1 MRDELMLAAPF
12 DSLWAGHEAF
22 AAVDRLEGEVFRE
35 LDGRRTFRT
44 EVEGRGFFVKIH
56 HGVGWGEIVKNLVS
70 LRLPI
75 LGASNEWRA
84 IHRLEALGVDTM
96 RAVAYGRRG
105 ANPAREHSFI
115 VTEALAPTVSLE
127 DFCRDWAKTPP
138 TTPPVLALKR
148 ALIRRVAEMVGAM
161 HRGGVNHRDCY
172 LCHFLLHLDPIPTA
186 DVLKLS
192 VIDLHRAQ
200 IRPQTPRRWR
210 DKDLAGLYFSAL
222 EIGLTRRD
230 YLRFLRVY
238 FGRPLREVLRDEQGL
253 ISHLRAEGERLL
265 TKYRRKYAP
274 LGGGT

>member
-1 MRDELMLAAPF
+1 MRDELMLAPPF
-12 DSLWAGHEAF
+12 DTLWTGLDAF

-44 EVEGRGFFVKIH
+44 EVEGRGYFVKIH

-70 LRLPI
+70 LRLPV
-75 LGASNEWRA
+75 LGAGNEWRA
-84 IHRLEALGVDTM
+84 IRRLEELGVDTM

-105 ANPAREHSFI
+105 ANPAHEHSFI
-115 VTEALAPTVSLE
+115 VTEELAPTVSLE
-127 DFCRDWAKTPP
+127 DFCRDWPMQPP
-138 TTPPVLALKR
+138 AAALKR

-161 HRGGVNHRDCY
+161 HRGGINHRDCY
-172 LCHFLLHLDPIPTA
+172 LCHFLLHLDPMPTA
-186 DVLKLS
+186 DALKLS
-192 VIDLHRAQ
+192 LIDLHRAQ

-230 YLRFLRVY
+230 FLRFLRDY
-238 FGRPLREVLRDEQGL
+238 FRRPLREVLRDEQSL
-253 ISHLRAEGERLL
+253 LAHLRAEGERLL

-274 LGGGT
+274 GGEDS